1 MMKSRKPL
9 LTALATGALIFTGAL
24 IAQDVPPATSSAP
37 APATSAPMPP
47 GQPAAP
53 SEPMPPPTSE
63 PAQPG
68 QPMPS
73 PMPAAPSAPATP
85 ATSAAPMPTPAPGEP
100 MPAGSSTSATSGSA
114 SEGNS
119 NGSQGQVV
127 FRSVPPPAPDVGPAP
142 DFAQLSG
149 GRKSITEQQAV
160 AYPPLANDFI
170 NADRNRDGKISKTEY
185 NNWTKQL

>member
-1 MMKSRKPL
+1 
-9 LTALATGALIFTGAL
+9 
-24 IAQDVPPATSSAP
+24 
-37 APATSAPMPP
+37 
-47 GQPAAP
+47 
-53 SEPMPPPTSE
+53 
-63 PAQPG
+63 
-68 QPMPS
+68 
-73 PMPAAPSAPATP
+73 
-85 ATSAAPMPTPAPGEP
+85 